1 MPAIAQNQKQFSDG
15 TKSAIEKPPTTLDA
29 ELDNLYFSSKS
40 DNFAD
45 KPTEDKL
52 AEVREAFGHDM
63 TASENPKVKKDAE
76 KKAAPSKR
84 ELNAKKLKAKMEKKR

>member
-1 MPAIAQNQKQFSDG
+1 
-15 TKSAIEKPPTTLDA
+15 
-29 ELDNLYFSSKS
+29 
-40 DNFAD
+40 
-45 KPTEDKL
+45 
-52 AEVREAFGHDM
+52 M